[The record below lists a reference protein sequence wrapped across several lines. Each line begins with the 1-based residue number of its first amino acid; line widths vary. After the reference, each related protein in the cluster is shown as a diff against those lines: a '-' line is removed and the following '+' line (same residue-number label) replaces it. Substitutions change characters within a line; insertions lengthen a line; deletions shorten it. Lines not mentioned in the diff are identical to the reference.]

1 MKQTDE
7 EREELRQSIQ
17 GRGRD
22 FKSFDALALVMI
34 ALCAGTA
41 IRGFCIHAGPIST
54 LFFRLSTSLVAG
66 GAYFLFRYHLRSNL
80 GDAGENLIPDATL
93 EDVNELLT
101 LTRNLNGEARLQARN
116 KLLELLPRITEENAP
131 LLTLQGQKDLSSLLA
146 SRDWELIL
154 LSLGAIENGGTGLHV
169 HAVRA
174 LAQGKHL
181 ASSDP
186 EIREV
191 ATLCLTRIEER
202 LAKSEYSTVLLRPS
216 IVPSE
221 PETLLRPIATSL
233 PEEPELLLRSG
244 EKPE

>member
-1 MKQTDE
+1 M
-7 EREELRQSIQ
+7 S
-17 GRGRD
+17 
-22 FKSFDALALVMI
+22 
-34 ALCAGTA
+34 
-41 IRGFCIHAGPIST
+41 
-54 LFFRLSTSLVAG
+54 LFAAFFTSLVAG
-66 GAYFLFRYHLRSNL
+66 GFYSLFRYNLRSNL